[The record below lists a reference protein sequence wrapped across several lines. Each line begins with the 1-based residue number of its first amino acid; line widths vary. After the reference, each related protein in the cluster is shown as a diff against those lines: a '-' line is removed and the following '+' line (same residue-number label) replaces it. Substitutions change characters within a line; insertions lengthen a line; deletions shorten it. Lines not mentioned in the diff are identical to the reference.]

1 MDEIREVIQMD
12 TNATYFFVGIK
23 GTGMS
28 SLALIL
34 HDKGCKVTGSDI
46 DKYTFTQ
53 RGLEQAGIKI
63 LPFNAD
69 NIQPG
74 MIVVAGN
81 AFNDDQE
88 EIARAKE
95 LGLKIMR
102 YPEVVEMIVEETTS
116 IGIAGAHGK
125 TSTTGLL
132 AHVLSGV
139 SPTSYLVGDG
149 SGKGTPDARFFVF
162 EADEYRRHFVA
173 YHPDYTIMTNIDFD
187 HPDYFTGIDDVC
199 DAFETLARQTKKG
212 IFAWGEDDNLRKLNA
227 NVPVYYYGTKD
238 NDDFIA
244 TNVKRTTTGSSFDVY
259 FHDQFLGNFETHL
272 FGEHNV
278 LNTLA
283 VIAVSYF
290 EKIDLGKVKQELL
303 TFKGVKRRFTE
314 KTVSD
319 MVIIDDYAHHPHEIR
334 ATLDAARQQY
344 PNKKLIAV
352 FQPHTFTRTIALM
365 DDFAKSL
372 NIADQVYLT
381 DIFGSIRENSGK
393 VSAADLG
400 KKISKGGTVLKLD
413 NMSPLLDYHNA
424 VVIFMGAGDIQKY
437 ERVYEQLLS
446 ELSLNKN

>member
-1 MDEIREVIQMD
+1 MD
-12 TNATYFFVGIK
+12 ATYFFVGIK

-34 HDKGCKVTGSDI
+34 HDKGCKVMGSDI

-53 RGLEQAGIKI
+53 RGLEQAGIKV
-63 LPFNAD
+63 LSFNAD
-69 NIQPG
+69 NIKPG
-74 MIVVAGN
+74 MIIVAGN

-95 LGLKIMR
+95 LGLKVMR
-102 YPEVVEMIVEETTS
+102 YPEVVEMIIEETTS
-116 IGIAGAHGK
+116 IGVAGAHGK

-132 AHVLSGV
+132 AHVMSGV
-139 SPTSYLVGDG
+139 SPTSFLVGDG

-212 IFAWGEDDNLRKLNA
+212 IFAWGEDENLRKLNA
-227 NVPVYYYGTKD
+227 NVPIYYYGTEE

-244 TNVKRTTTGSSFDVY
+244 KNIKRTTTGSSFDVY

-290 EKIDLGKVKQELL
+290 EKLDLEKIKHELL

-314 KTVSD
+314 KTVAD

-372 NIADQVYLT
+372 NIADKVYLT
-381 DIFGSIRENSGK
+381 DIFGSIRENSGN
-393 VSAADLG
+393 VSSADLG
-400 KKISKGGTVLKLD
+400 KKITKGGEVLKLD
-413 NMSPLLDYHNA
+413 NMSPLLDYHDA

-437 ERVYEQLLS
+437 EQVYEQLLS

>member
-1 MDEIREVIQMD
+1 MDMD
-12 TNATYFFVGIK
+12 ATYFFVGSK

-34 HDKGCKVTGSDI
+34 HDKGCKVMGSDI

-69 NIQPG
+69 NIKPG
-74 MIVVAGN
+74 MIIVAGN

-88 EIARAKE
+88 EIAKAKE
-95 LGLKIMR
+95 MGLKVMR
-102 YPEVVEMIVEETTS
+102 YPEVVEMIIEETTS
-116 IGIAGAHGK
+116 IGVAGAHGK

-132 AHVLSGV
+132 AHVMSGV

-212 IFAWGEDDNLRKLNA
+212 IFAWGEDKNLRKLNA
-227 NVPVYYYGTKD
+227 NVPIYYYGTED
-238 NDDFIA
+238 NDDFVAKNI
-244 TNVKRTTTGSSFDVY
+244 KRTTTGSSFDVY

-314 KTVSD
+314 KTVAD

-381 DIFGSIRENSGK
+381 DIFGSIRENSGN
-393 VSAADLG
+393 VSSADLG
-400 KKISKGGTVLKLD
+400 KKITKGGEVLKLD
-413 NMSPLLDYHNA
+413 NMSPLLDYHDA

>member
-1 MDEIREVIQMD
+1 MD
-12 TNATYFFVGIK
+12 ATYFFVGIK

-34 HDKGCKVTGSDI
+34 HDKGCKVMGSDI

-69 NIQPG
+69 NIKPG
-74 MIVVAGN
+74 MIIVAGN

-88 EIARAKE
+88 EIAKAKE
-95 LGLKIMR
+95 MDLKVMR
-102 YPEVVEMIVEETTS
+102 YPEVVEMIIEETTS
-116 IGIAGAHGK
+116 IGVAGAHGK

-132 AHVLSGV
+132 AHVMSGV

-212 IFAWGEDDNLRKLNA
+212 IFAWGEDKNLRKLNA
-227 NVPVYYYGTKD
+227 NVPIYYYGTED
-238 NDDFIA
+238 NDDFVAKNI
-244 TNVKRTTTGSSFDVY
+244 KRTTTGSSFDVY

-314 KTVSD
+314 KTVAD

-381 DIFGSIRENSGK
+381 DIFGSIRENSGN
-393 VSAADLG
+393 VSSADLG
-400 KKISKGGTVLKLD
+400 KKITKGGEVLKLD
-413 NMSPLLDYHNA
+413 NMSPLLDYHDA

>member
-1 MDEIREVIQMD
+1 MDMD
-12 TNATYFFVGIK
+12 ATYFFVGIK

-34 HDKGCKVTGSDI
+34 HDKGCKVMGSDI

-69 NIQPG
+69 NIKPG
-74 MIVVAGN
+74 MIIVAGN

-88 EIARAKE
+88 EIAKAKE
-95 LGLKIMR
+95 MGLKVMR
-102 YPEVVEMIVEETTS
+102 YPEVVEMIIEETTS
-116 IGIAGAHGK
+116 IGVAGAHGK

-132 AHVLSGV
+132 AHVMSGV

-199 DAFETLARQTKKG
+199 DAFETLAQQTKKG
-212 IFAWGEDDNLRKLNA
+212 IFAWGEDKNLRKLNA
-227 NVPVYYYGTKD
+227 NVPIYYYGTED
-238 NDDFIA
+238 NDDFVAKNI
-244 TNVKRTTTGSSFDVY
+244 KRTTTGSSFDVY

-314 KTVSD
+314 KTVAD

-381 DIFGSIRENSGK
+381 DIFGSIRENSGN
-393 VSAADLG
+393 VSSADLG
-400 KKISKGGTVLKLD
+400 KKITKGGKVLKLD
-413 NMSPLLDYHNA
+413 NMSPLLDYHDA

>member
-1 MDEIREVIQMD
+1 MDMD
-12 TNATYFFVGIK
+12 ATYFFVGIK

-34 HDKGCKVTGSDI
+34 HDKGCKVMGSDI

-69 NIQPG
+69 NIKPG
-74 MIVVAGN
+74 MIIVAGN

-88 EIARAKE
+88 EIAKAKE
-95 LGLKIMR
+95 MGLKVMR
-102 YPEVVEMIVEETTS
+102 YPEVVEMIIEETTS
-116 IGIAGAHGK
+116 IGVAGAHGK

-132 AHVLSGV
+132 AHVMSGV

-199 DAFETLARQTKKG
+199 DAFETLARQTKKR
-212 IFAWGEDDNLRKLNA
+212 IFAWGEDQNLRKLNA
-227 NVPVYYYGTKD
+227 NVPIYYYGTED
-238 NDDFIA
+238 NDDFVAKNI
-244 TNVKRTTTGSSFDVY
+244 KRTTTGSSFDVY

-314 KTVSD
+314 KTVAD

-381 DIFGSIRENSGK
+381 DIFGSIRENSGN
-393 VSAADLG
+393 VSSADLG
-400 KKISKGGTVLKLD
+400 KKITKGGEVLKLD
-413 NMSPLLDYHNA
+413 NMSPLLDYHDA

>member
-1 MDEIREVIQMD
+1 MD
-12 TNATYFFVGIK
+12 ATYFFVGIK

-34 HDKGCKVTGSDI
+34 HDKGCKVMGSDI

-69 NIQPG
+69 NIKPG
-74 MIVVAGN
+74 MIIVAGN

-88 EIARAKE
+88 EIAKAKE
-95 LGLKIMR
+95 MGLKVMR
-102 YPEVVEMIVEETTS
+102 YPEVVEMIIEETTS
-116 IGIAGAHGK
+116 IGVAGAHGK

-132 AHVLSGV
+132 AHVMSGV

-212 IFAWGEDDNLRKLNA
+212 IFAWGEDKNLRKLNA
-227 NVPVYYYGTKD
+227 NVPIYYYGTED
-238 NDDFIA
+238 NDDFVAKNI
-244 TNVKRTTTGSSFDVY
+244 KRTTTGSSFDVY

-314 KTVSD
+314 KTVAD

-381 DIFGSIRENSGK
+381 DIFGSIRENSGN
-393 VSAADLG
+393 VSSADLG
-400 KKISKGGTVLKLD
+400 KKITKGGKVLKLD
-413 NMSPLLDYHNA
+413 NMSPLLDYHDA

>member
-1 MDEIREVIQMD
+1 MDMD
-12 TNATYFFVGIK
+12 ATYFFVGIK

-34 HDKGCKVTGSDI
+34 HDKGCKVMGSDI

-69 NIQPG
+69 NIKPG
-74 MIVVAGN
+74 MIIVAGN

-88 EIARAKE
+88 EIAKAKE
-95 LGLKIMR
+95 MGLKVMR
-102 YPEVVEMIVEETTS
+102 YPEVVEMIIEETTS
-116 IGIAGAHGK
+116 IGVAGAHGK

-132 AHVLSGV
+132 AHVMSGV

-212 IFAWGEDDNLRKLNA
+212 IFAWGEDKNLRKLNA
-227 NVPVYYYGTKD
+227 NVPIYYYGTED
-238 NDDFIA
+238 NDDFVAKNI
-244 TNVKRTTTGSSFDVY
+244 KRTTTGSSFDVY
-259 FHDQFLGNFETHL
+259 FHDQFLGSFETHL

-314 KTVSD
+314 KTVAD

-381 DIFGSIRENSGK
+381 DIFGSIRENSGN
-393 VSAADLG
+393 VSSADLG
-400 KKISKGGTVLKLD
+400 KKITKGGEVLKLD
-413 NMSPLLDYHNA
+413 NMSPLLDYHDA

>member
-1 MDEIREVIQMD
+1 MDMD
-12 TNATYFFVGIK
+12 ATYFFVGIK

-34 HDKGCKVTGSDI
+34 HDKGCKVMGSDI

-69 NIQPG
+69 NIKPG
-74 MIVVAGN
+74 MIIVAGN

-88 EIARAKE
+88 EIAKAKE
-95 LGLKIMR
+95 MGLKVMR
-102 YPEVVEMIVEETTS
+102 YPEVVEMIIEETTS
-116 IGIAGAHGK
+116 IGVAGAHGK

-132 AHVLSGV
+132 AHVMSGV

-212 IFAWGEDDNLRKLNA
+212 IFAWGEDKNLRKLNA
-227 NVPVYYYGTKD
+227 NVPIYYYGTED
-238 NDDFIA
+238 NDDFVAKNI
-244 TNVKRTTTGSSFDVY
+244 KRTTTGSSFDVY
-259 FHDQFLGNFETHL
+259 FHNQFLGNFETHL

-290 EKIDLGKVKQELL
+290 EKIDLGNVKQELL

-314 KTVSD
+314 KTVAD

-381 DIFGSIRENSGK
+381 DIFGSIRENSGN
-393 VSAADLG
+393 VSSADLG
-400 KKISKGGTVLKLD
+400 KKITKGGEVLKLD
-413 NMSPLLDYHNA
+413 NMSPLLDYHDA

>member
-1 MDEIREVIQMD
+1 MDMDE
-12 TNATYFFVGIK
+12 TYFFVGIK

-34 HDKGCKVTGSDI
+34 HDKGCKVMGSDI

-69 NIQPG
+69 NIKPG
-74 MIVVAGN
+74 MIIVAGN

-88 EIARAKE
+88 EIAKAKE
-95 LGLKIMR
+95 MGLKVMR
-102 YPEVVEMIVEETTS
+102 YPEVVEMIIEETTS
-116 IGIAGAHGK
+116 IGVAGAHGK

-132 AHVLSGV
+132 AHVMSGV

-212 IFAWGEDDNLRKLNA
+212 IFAWGEDKNLRKLNA
-227 NVPVYYYGTKD
+227 NVPIYYYGTED
-238 NDDFIA
+238 NDDFVAKNI
-244 TNVKRTTTGSSFDVY
+244 KRTTTGSSFDVY

-314 KTVSD
+314 KTVAD

-372 NIADQVYLT
+372 NIADQVYLI
-381 DIFGSIRENSGK
+381 DIFGSIRENSGN
-393 VSAADLG
+393 VSSADLG
-400 KKISKGGTVLKLD
+400 KKITKGGEVLKLD
-413 NMSPLLDYHNA
+413 NMSPLLDYHDA

>member
-1 MDEIREVIQMD
+1 MDMD
-12 TNATYFFVGIK
+12 ATYFFVGIK

-34 HDKGCKVTGSDI
+34 HDKGCKVVGSDI

-69 NIQPG
+69 NIKPG
-74 MIVVAGN
+74 MIIVAGN

-88 EIARAKE
+88 EIAKAKE
-95 LGLKIMR
+95 MGLKVMR
-102 YPEVVEMIVEETTS
+102 YPEIVEMIIEETTS
-116 IGIAGAHGK
+116 IGVAGAHGK

-132 AHVLSGV
+132 AHVMSGV

-212 IFAWGEDDNLRKLNA
+212 IFAWGEDKNLRKLNA
-227 NVPVYYYGTKD
+227 NVPIYYYGTED
-238 NDDFIA
+238 NDDFVAKNI
-244 TNVKRTTTGSSFDVY
+244 KRTTTGSSFDVY

-314 KTVSD
+314 KTVAD

-381 DIFGSIRENSGK
+381 DIFGSIRENSGN
-393 VSAADLG
+393 VSSADLG
-400 KKISKGGTVLKLD
+400 KKITKGGEVLKLD
-413 NMSPLLDYHNA
+413 NMSPLLDYHDA

>member
-1 MDEIREVIQMD
+1 MDMD
-12 TNATYFFVGIK
+12 ATYFFVGIK

-34 HDKGCKVTGSDI
+34 HDKGCKVVGSDI

-69 NIQPG
+69 NIKPE
-74 MIVVAGN
+74 MIIVAGN

-88 EIARAKE
+88 EIAKAKE
-95 LGLKIMR
+95 MGLKVMR
-102 YPEVVEMIVEETTS
+102 YPEVVEMIIEETTS
-116 IGIAGAHGK
+116 IGVAGAHGK

-132 AHVLSGV
+132 AHVMSGV

-212 IFAWGEDDNLRKLNA
+212 IFAWGEDKNLRKLNA
-227 NVPVYYYGTKD
+227 NVPIYYYGTED
-238 NDDFIA
+238 NDDFVAKNI
-244 TNVKRTTTGSSFDVY
+244 KRTTTGSSFDVY

-314 KTVSD
+314 KTVAD

-381 DIFGSIRENSGK
+381 DIFGSIRENSGN
-393 VSAADLG
+393 VSSADLG
-400 KKISKGGTVLKLD
+400 KKITKGGEVLKLD
-413 NMSPLLDYHNA
+413 NMSPLLDYHDA

>member
-1 MDEIREVIQMD
+1 MDMD
-12 TNATYFFVGIK
+12 ATYFFVGIK

-34 HDKGCKVTGSDI
+34 HDKGCKVMGSDI

-69 NIQPG
+69 NIKPG
-74 MIVVAGN
+74 MIIVAGN

-88 EIARAKE
+88 EIAKAKE
-95 LGLKIMR
+95 MGLKVMR
-102 YPEVVEMIVEETTS
+102 YPEVVEMIIEETTS
-116 IGIAGAHGK
+116 IGVAGAHGK

-132 AHVLSGV
+132 AHVMSGV

-199 DAFETLARQTKKG
+199 NAFETLARQTKKG
-212 IFAWGEDDNLRKLNA
+212 IFAWGEDKNLRKLNA
-227 NVPVYYYGTKD
+227 NVPIYYYGTED
-238 NDDFIA
+238 NDDFVAKNI
-244 TNVKRTTTGSSFDVY
+244 KRTTTGSSFDVY

-314 KTVSD
+314 KTVAD

-381 DIFGSIRENSGK
+381 DIFGSIRENSGN
-393 VSAADLG
+393 VSSADLG
-400 KKISKGGTVLKLD
+400 KKITKGGEVLKLD
-413 NMSPLLDYHNA
+413 NMSPLLDYHDA

>member
-1 MDEIREVIQMD
+1 MDMD
-12 TNATYFFVGIK
+12 ATYFFVGIK

-34 HDKGCKVTGSDI
+34 HDKGCKVMGSDI

-69 NIQPG
+69 NIKPG
-74 MIVVAGN
+74 MIIVAGN

-88 EIARAKE
+88 EIAKAKE
-95 LGLKIMR
+95 MGLKVMR
-102 YPEVVEMIVEETTS
+102 YPEVVEMIIEETTS
-116 IGIAGAHGK
+116 IGVAGAHGK

-132 AHVLSGV
+132 AHVMSGV

-212 IFAWGEDDNLRKLNA
+212 IFAWGEDKNLRKLNA
-227 NVPVYYYGTKD
+227 NVPIYYYGTED
-238 NDDFIA
+238 NDDFVAKNI
-244 TNVKRTTTGSSFDVY
+244 KRTTTGSSFDFY
-259 FHDQFLGNFETHL
+259 FHNQFLGNFETHL

-290 EKIDLGKVKQELL
+290 EKIDLGNVKQELL

-314 KTVSD
+314 KTVAD

-381 DIFGSIRENSGK
+381 DIFGSIRENSGN
-393 VSAADLG
+393 VSSADLG
-400 KKISKGGTVLKLD
+400 KKITKGGEVLKLD
-413 NMSPLLDYHNA
+413 NMSPLLDYHDA

>member
-1 MDEIREVIQMD
+1 MDMD
-12 TNATYFFVGIK
+12 ATYFFVGIK

-34 HDKGCKVTGSDI
+34 HDKGCKVMGSDI

-69 NIQPG
+69 NIKPG
-74 MIVVAGN
+74 MIIVAGN

-88 EIARAKE
+88 EIAKAKE
-95 LGLKIMR
+95 MGLKVMR
-102 YPEVVEMIVEETTS
+102 YPEVVEMIIEETTS
-116 IGIAGAHGK
+116 IGVAGAHGK

-132 AHVLSGV
+132 AHVMSGV

-212 IFAWGEDDNLRKLNA
+212 IFAWGEDKNLRKLNA
-227 NVPVYYYGTKD
+227 NVPIYYYGTEDK
-238 NDDFIA
+238 DDFVAKNI
-244 TNVKRTTTGSSFDVY
+244 KRTTTGSSFDVY

-314 KTVSD
+314 KTVAD

-381 DIFGSIRENSGK
+381 DIFGSIRENSGN
-393 VSAADLG
+393 VSSADLG
-400 KKISKGGTVLKLD
+400 KKITKGGEVLKLD
-413 NMSPLLDYHNA
+413 NMSPLLDYHDA

>member
-1 MDEIREVIQMD
+1 MDMD
-12 TNATYFFVGIK
+12 ATYFFVGIK

-34 HDKGCKVTGSDI
+34 HDKGCKVVGSDI

-69 NIQPG
+69 NIKPR
-74 MIVVAGN
+74 MIIVAGN

-88 EIARAKE
+88 EIAKAKE
-95 LGLKIMR
+95 MGLKVMR
-102 YPEVVEMIVEETTS
+102 YPEVVEMIIEETTS
-116 IGIAGAHGK
+116 IGVAGAHGK

-132 AHVLSGV
+132 AHVMSGV

-212 IFAWGEDDNLRKLNA
+212 IFAWGEDKNLRKLNA
-227 NVPVYYYGTKD
+227 NVPIYYYGTED
-238 NDDFIA
+238 NDDFVAKNI
-244 TNVKRTTTGSSFDVY
+244 KRTTTGSSFDVY

-314 KTVSD
+314 KTVAD

-381 DIFGSIRENSGK
+381 DIFGSIRENSGN
-393 VSAADLG
+393 VSSADLG
-400 KKISKGGTVLKLD
+400 KKITKGGEVLKLD
-413 NMSPLLDYHNA
+413 NMSPLLDYHDA

>member
-1 MDEIREVIQMD
+1 MDMD
-12 TNATYFFVGIK
+12 ATYFFVGIK

-34 HDKGCKVTGSDI
+34 HDKGCKVMGSDI

-63 LPFNAD
+63 LPFNAN
-69 NIQPG
+69 NIKPG
-74 MIVVAGN
+74 MIIVAGN
-81 AFNDDQE
+81 AFDDDQE

-95 LGLKIMR
+95 LGLKVMR
-102 YPEVVEMIVEETTS
+102 YPEVVEMIIEETTS
-116 IGIAGAHGK
+116 IGVAGAHGK

-132 AHVLSGV
+132 AHVMSGV

-212 IFAWGEDDNLRKLNA
+212 IFAWGEDKNLRKLNA
-227 NVPVYYYGTKD
+227 NVPVYYYGTED
-238 NDDFIA
+238 NDDFVAKNI
-244 TNVKRTTTGSSFDVY
+244 KRTTTGSSFDVY

-314 KTVSD
+314 KTVAD

-381 DIFGSIRENSGK
+381 DIFGSIRENSGN
-393 VSAADLG
+393 VSSADLG
-400 KKISKGGTVLKLD
+400 KKITKGGEVLKLD
-413 NMSPLLDYHNA
+413 NMSPLLDYHDA

>member
-1 MDEIREVIQMD
+1 MDMD
-12 TNATYFFVGIK
+12 ATYFFVGIK

-34 HDKGCKVTGSDI
+34 HDKGCKVVGSDI

-69 NIQPG
+69 NIKPG
-74 MIVVAGN
+74 MIIVAGN

-88 EIARAKE
+88 EIAKAKE
-95 LGLKIMR
+95 MGLKVMR
-102 YPEVVEMIVEETTS
+102 YPEVVEMIIEETTS
-116 IGIAGAHGK
+116 IGVAGAHGK

-132 AHVLSGV
+132 AHVMSGV

-212 IFAWGEDDNLRKLNA
+212 IFAWGEDKNLRKINA
-227 NVPVYYYGTKD
+227 NVPIYYYGTED
-238 NDDFIA
+238 NDDFVAKNI
-244 TNVKRTTTGSSFDVY
+244 KRTTTGSSFDVY

-314 KTVSD
+314 KTVAD

-381 DIFGSIRENSGK
+381 DIFGSIRENSGN
-393 VSAADLG
+393 VSSADLG
-400 KKISKGGTVLKLD
+400 KKITKGGEVLKLD
-413 NMSPLLDYHNA
+413 NMSPLLDYHDA

>member
-1 MDEIREVIQMD
+1 MDM
-12 TNATYFFVGIK
+12 NSTYFFVGIK

-34 HDKGCKVTGSDI
+34 HDKGCKVMGSDI

-63 LPFNAD
+63 LPFD
-69 NIQPG
+69 KENIKPG
-74 MIVVAGN
+74 MIIVAGN
-81 AFNDDQE
+81 AFDDDQE

-95 LGLKIMR
+95 LGLKVLR
-102 YPEVVEMIVEETTS
+102 YPELVEMIIEETTS
-116 IGIAGAHGK
+116 IGVAGAHGK

-199 DAFETLARQTKKG
+199 DAFETLAKQTKKG
-212 IFAWGEDDNLRKLNA
+212 IFAWGEDEHLRKLNA
-227 NVPVYYYGTKD
+227 NVPIYYYGVKD
-238 NDDFIA
+238 DDDFIA
-244 TNVKRTTTGSSFDVY
+244 KNIKRTTSGSSFDVY
-259 FHDQFLGNFETHL
+259 YHDEFLGNFETHL
-272 FGEHNV
+272 FGEHNI

-290 EKIDLGKVKQELL
+290 EEINLDEIKKQLL

-314 KTVSD
+314 KTVAD

-344 PNKKLIAV
+344 PDKKLIAV
-352 FQPHTFTRTIALM
+352 FQPHTFTRTVALM
-365 DDFAKSL
+365 DDFAQSL
-372 NIADQVYLT
+372 NIADKVYLT
-381 DIFGSIRENSGK
+381 DIFGSIRENSGN

-400 KKISKGGTVLKLD
+400 KKITKGGEVLKMD
-413 NMSPLLDYHNA
+413 DMSPLLDYHDA

-446 ELSLNKN
+446 ELSLNNN

>member
-1 MDEIREVIQMD
+1 MDMD
-12 TNATYFFVGIK
+12 ATYFFVGIK

-34 HDKGCKVTGSDI
+34 HDKGCKVMGSDI

-69 NIQPG
+69 NIKPG
-74 MIVVAGN
+74 MIIVAGN

-88 EIARAKE
+88 EIAKAKE
-95 LGLKIMR
+95 MGLKVMR
-102 YPEVVEMIVEETTS
+102 YPEVVEMIIEETTS
-116 IGIAGAHGK
+116 IGVAGAHGK

-132 AHVLSGV
+132 AHVMSGV

-199 DAFETLARQTKKG
+199 DAFETLAQQTKKG
-212 IFAWGEDDNLRKLNA
+212 IFAWGEDKNLRKLNA
-227 NVPVYYYGTKD
+227 NVPIYYYGTED
-238 NDDFIA
+238 NDDFVAKNI
-244 TNVKRTTTGSSFDVY
+244 KRTTTGSSFDVY

-290 EKIDLGKVKQELL
+290 EKIDLDKVKQELL

-314 KTVSD
+314 KTVAD

-381 DIFGSIRENSGK
+381 DIFGSIRENSGN
-393 VSAADLG
+393 VSSADLG
-400 KKISKGGTVLKLD
+400 KKITKGGEVLKLD
-413 NMSPLLDYHNA
+413 NMSPLLDYHDA

>member
-1 MDEIREVIQMD
+1 MDMD
-12 TNATYFFVGIK
+12 ATYFFVGIK
-23 GTGMS
+23 GTVMS

-34 HDKGCKVTGSDI
+34 HDKGCKVMGSDI

-69 NIQPG
+69 NIKPG
-74 MIVVAGN
+74 MIIVAGN

-88 EIARAKE
+88 EIAKAKE
-95 LGLKIMR
+95 MGLKVMR
-102 YPEVVEMIVEETTS
+102 YPEVVEMIIEETTS
-116 IGIAGAHGK
+116 IGVAGAHGK

-132 AHVLSGV
+132 AHVMSGV

-212 IFAWGEDDNLRKLNA
+212 IFAWGEDKNLRKLNA
-227 NVPVYYYGTKD
+227 NVPIYYYGTED
-238 NDDFIA
+238 NDDFVAKNI
-244 TNVKRTTTGSSFDVY
+244 KRTTTGSSFDVY

-314 KTVSD
+314 KTVAD

-381 DIFGSIRENSGK
+381 DIFGSIRENSGN
-393 VSAADLG
+393 VSSADLG
-400 KKISKGGTVLKLD
+400 KKITKGGEVLKLD
-413 NMSPLLDYHNA
+413 NMSQLLDYHDA

>member
-1 MDEIREVIQMD
+1 MNMD
-12 TNATYFFVGIK
+12 ATYFFVGIK

-28 SLALIL
+28 ALALIL
-34 HDKGCKVTGSDI
+34 HDKGCKVIGSDI

-63 LPFNAD
+63 LPFD
-69 NIQPG
+69 KKNIKEG

-81 AFNDDQE
+81 AFDDSQE

-95 LGLKIMR
+95 LGLKVMR
-102 YPEVVEMIVEETTS
+102 YPEVVEQIIEETTS
-116 IGIAGAHGK
+116 IGVAGAHGK

-199 DAFETLARQTKKG
+199 DAFETLAKQTKKG
-212 IFAWGEDDNLRKLNA
+212 IFAWGEDDNLRKLEA
-227 NVPVYYYGTKD
+227 DVPVYYYGIKD
-238 NDDFIA
+238 DDDFVAKNI
-244 TNVKRTTTGSSFDVY
+244 KRTTTGSSFDVY
-259 FHDQFLGNFETHL
+259 FHDEFLGNYETHL

-290 EKIDLGKVKQELL
+290 EKIDLEQIKKQLL

-314 KTVSD
+314 KKIAD

-334 ATLDAARQQY
+334 ATIDAARQQY
-344 PNKKLIAV
+344 PDKKLIAV

-372 NIADQVYLT
+372 NIADRVYLT
-381 DIFGSIRENSGK
+381 DIFGSIRENSGN

-400 KKISKGGTVLKLD
+400 KKITKGGEVLKLD
-413 NMSPLLDYHNA
+413 NMSPLLNYHDA

-446 ELSLNKN
+446 ELSLNNN